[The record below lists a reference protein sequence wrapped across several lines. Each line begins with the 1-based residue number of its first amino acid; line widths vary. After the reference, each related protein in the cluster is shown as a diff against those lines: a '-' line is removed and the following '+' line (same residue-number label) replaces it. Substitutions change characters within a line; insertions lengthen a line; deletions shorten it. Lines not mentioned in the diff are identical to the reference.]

1 MGWVRSG
8 HASPN
13 FTFRRSSEL
22 TTQSITQT
30 PSRGQQ
36 EAHGGG
42 HIKTLRL
49 PAVLIFENTR
59 FTAAVHPRLNNTR
72 VSSTSPVFEH
82 LVFSPV
88 SWRTAI
94 APKNLRFFCW
104 SENFLLPPYASVSV
118 YSPRYTLRP
127 NRMSWGM
134 NANMSSHRCSRIHAK
149 PCGQYS
155 TVDRLSI
162 SSPRGNVPIGEGV
175 YISRRRIRLDFT
187 QSFVGCF
194 SNGTATPSCTPAG
207 MFLRPIRDSACGFP
221 WSFVRSGWPTYR
233 MLTT

>member
-59 FTAAVHPRLNNTR
+59 FTAPSTPDWTTPGWAQLPRCLN
-72 VSSTSPVFEH
+72 TS
-82 LVFSPV
+82 FSRPSLGV
-88 SWRTAI
+88 QQSRRKIWDFFAG
-94 APKNLRFFCW
+94 LRIFCCHHMPL
-104 SENFLLPPYASVSV
+104 S
-118 YSPRYTLRP
+118 RYTLRP